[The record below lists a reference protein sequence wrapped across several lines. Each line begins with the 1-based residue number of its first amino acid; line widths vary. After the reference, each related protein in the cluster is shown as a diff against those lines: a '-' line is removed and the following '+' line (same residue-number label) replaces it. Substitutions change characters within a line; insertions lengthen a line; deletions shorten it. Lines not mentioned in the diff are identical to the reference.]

1 MLPGRVSEW
10 SDIFVNK
17 MILSEEFHEN
27 FHLYRLSELFEAL
40 CMHSKVNLI
49 FFDISLWKR
58 NFWIM
63 LENSSVDGEDF
74 KMKMHVENVSGL
86 MQT

>member
-1 MLPGRVSEW
+1 
-10 SDIFVNK
+10 
-17 MILSEEFHEN
+17 MILPEEFHEN

-40 CMHSKVNLI
+40 CMHSKVNEM

-63 LENSSVDGEDF
+63 LENSSVDGEHL
-74 KMKMHVENVSGL
+74 KMKKKKTHVKYVSGL